1 MNPVRILLTTALA
14 AGTVLLS
21 AGAASAA
28 MPAPGPS
35 FGQHVSDCASTTT
48 MGFSG
53 THNPGVMLQGTP
65 GMDMDMSTSPTT

>member
-21 AGAASAA
+21 AGAASAS

-35 FGQHVSDCASTTT
+35 FGQHVSDCASTR
-48 MGFSG
+48 GFSG
-53 THNPGVMLQGTP
+53 THNPGFMLQGMP
-65 GMDMDMSTSPTT
+65 GMDMSTSPTT